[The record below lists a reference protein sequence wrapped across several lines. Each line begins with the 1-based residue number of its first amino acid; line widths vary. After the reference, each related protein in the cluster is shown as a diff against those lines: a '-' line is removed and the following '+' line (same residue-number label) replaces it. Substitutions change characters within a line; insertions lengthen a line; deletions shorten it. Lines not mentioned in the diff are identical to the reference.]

1 MAILALM
8 TGARSSMGAVAF
20 QQDFM
25 PPPMPVPRVPRLN
38 GQACVVAAREGSV
51 VAELLVGVRHLR
63 AEAVAQTRLLLER
76 VLAPVPL
83 PVLVQALAQAG
94 PLALAQ
100 VELPA
105 LALVLGQVELRALV
119 PGEPLA
125 LAPVL
130 EQVEPL
136 VLVRAEPL
144 APGRAELRELVR
156 EAEVVRRLRL
166 GLAAVVVPQAAVAVQ
181 QAAVAVQQVVVGARQ
196 VVAVVAS
203 TSKRSPYWES
213 VMLFLRVNGILVC
226 GAI

>member
-83 PVLVQALAQAG
+83 PVLVQARAQAG

-125 LAPVL
+125 L